1 MNLDELRQ
9 AMASDAAKENEQLK
23 NEIKLLK
30 KDLRIVKRDYK
41 TFKKR
46 ITHDCQS
53 LANRCWNLTCGS
65 RCCFCNLSA
74 FECSHDTMTYE
85 QKLEVA
91 KKMMKEEEQ

>member
-1 MNLDELRQ
+1 MNLEEQRK

-46 ITHDCQS
+46 ITHDCQL
-53 LANRCWNLTCGS
+53 LADRCWNLTCGS
-65 RCCFCNLSA
+65 RCYSCNLSA
-74 FECSHDTMTYE
+74 FECSHDTMNDE
-85 QKLEVA
+85 QNLEIA
-91 KKMMKEEEQ
+91 KKMMKEEE

>member
-1 MNLDELRQ
+1 MNLEELRQ

-30 KDLRIVKRDYK
+30 EDLRIVKRDYK

-53 LANRCWNLTCGS
+53 LANRCWVLTHGS
-65 RCCFCNLSA
+65 MCCFCNLSA
-74 FECSHDTMTYE
+74 FECSHDTMNYE

-91 KKMMKEEEQ
+91 KKMMKEEE